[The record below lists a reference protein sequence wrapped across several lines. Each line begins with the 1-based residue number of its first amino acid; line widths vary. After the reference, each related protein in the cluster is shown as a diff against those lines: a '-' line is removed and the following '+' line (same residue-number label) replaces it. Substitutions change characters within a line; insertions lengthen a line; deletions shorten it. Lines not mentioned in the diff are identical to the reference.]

1 LIIEKTGIEFL
12 GMVKK
17 LLIVAMGFSISAVVF
32 GATADEQSLLQDG
45 FILMSIDGEVNGP
58 DSGDKWFFKFNVDV
72 NDEGKGVVKTGA
84 ILELLPSVTLEKIIA
99 DVNQR
104 PVRDYRLWGRA
115 TKYKGRNFIF
125 PTYFLPLSKVDK
137 LQPSKETEQL
147 QKQEGQP
154 DANIPLKK
162 SEPEQISGPNDILEI
177 PKEVIEKLKT
187 RRIAQPERRP
197 EALQEVEISPQ
208 DSNAIKSPEQTQP
221 AKKPE
226 FKLDSTLA
234 DRTALLAKQDDGG
247 LVFIL
252 DALGRNAP
260 QASLQLLPCEA
271 LEMTER
277 GQSALAEAAP
287 FKIAGIMTNYKGKH
301 YLLLQKATRIYNH
314 GNFGR

>member
-1 LIIEKTGIEFL
+1 MIIKKTGIEFL

-32 GATADEQSLLQDG
+32 GAAADEQSLLQDG

-58 DSGDKWFFKFNVDV
+58 DRGDKWFFKFNIDV
-72 NDEGKGVVKTGA
+72 NDEGKGFIKAGA

-115 TKYKGRNFIF
+115 TKYKGKNFIF
-125 PTYFLPLSKVDK
+125 PTYFLPLSKIEK

-147 QKQEGQP
+147 QKQEGRP
-154 DANIPLKK
+154 DVNIPLKK
-162 SEPEQISGPNDILEI
+162 GEPEQISGPNDILEI

-187 RRIAQPERRP
+187 RRVAQPERRP
-197 EALQEVEISPQ
+197 EAPQEVKISPQ

-221 AKKPE
+221 AKRPE
-226 FKLDSTLA
+226 FKPDSTLA

-277 GQSALAEAAP
+277 GQSALAEAAL